1 MFSFKKKKC
10 GNDFI
15 QNKRSSPHQLKRMN
29 NYIASQAQLELNLS
43 LSKYL
48 LAEKLK
54 TNEVRQLILLLA
66 KQDFSAQRI
75 LYLIRE
81 KKQLQIPYS
90 QGWLTIS
97 ASPQRKSGRFYL
109 WDVATTPRKVA

>member
-1 MFSFKKKKC
+1 
-10 GNDFI
+10 
-15 QNKRSSPHQLKRMN
+15 MN

-43 LSKYL
+43 LSKFL
-48 LAEKLK
+48 LAENLK
-54 TNEVRQLILLLA
+54 TNEVRQLIWLLA
-66 KQDFSAQRI
+66 KQDYSAQKI

-81 KKQLQIPYS
+81 QKQLLIPYS

-109 WDVATTPRKVA
+109 WDIAATPSNVA

>member
-1 MFSFKKKKC
+1 MREQLFQS
-10 GNDFI
+10 
-15 QNKRSSPHQLKRMN
+15 QRSSPHHIKLMN

-43 LSKYL
+43 PSRFL

-54 TNEVRQLILLLA
+54 TNEVRQLIQLLA

-81 KKQLQIPYS
+81 QKQIQIPYS

-97 ASPQRKSGRFYL
+97 ASKTRKSGRFYL
-109 WDVATTPRKVA
+109 WDVATTPCNIS

>member
-1 MFSFKKKKC
+1 MS
-10 GNDFI
+10 
-15 QNKRSSPHQLKRMN
+15 Q
-29 NYIASQAQLELNLS
+29 YIASQAQLELNLN
-43 LSKYL
+43 LSKFL

-54 TNEVRQLILLLA
+54 TNEVRQLIRLLA

-81 KKQLQIPYS
+81 QKKLQIPYS

-109 WDVATTPRKVA
+109 WDVATTPRNAA